1 MSASAI
7 SRKLLFSARERLNP
21 HLRSTPLVPG
31 FFAQGPVW
39 LKLETQQPTGSF
51 KVRPALNGIL
61 AHEQTARK
69 QGIIASSSG
78 NFAQAVAYA
87 AKSLG
92 CHAQIVMMQSTSEYK
107 ISRTRDLGAEVVLC
121 GASFQERWDTTYR
134 LQRETGRLLLHPYD
148 SPDTIS
154 GDATLGLELLEQL
167 PGDFTC
173 IVPVSGGG
181 LLAGIALAL
190 KTARPGCRVI
200 GVQPEANPSM
210 KRALESGEREEGA
223 IAPSIADALIAVKP
237 GALPFEIAQKYV
249 DEIVLVTEAEIVEAL
264 RVLTQEQKL
273 VVEPGAAVTVAAV
286 LSGKI
291 STRHMA
297 TVCVLSGGNIQPE
310 NLLRLAFGTR
320 PLLNRVP

>member
-1 MSASAI
+1 MPASAI
-7 SRKLLFSARERLNP
+7 SQKLLFSARERLSP
-21 HLRSTPLVPG
+21 YLRSTPLVPAS
-31 FFAQGPVW
+31 FVEGPLW

-51 KVRPALNGIL
+51 KIRPALNGVL

-87 AKSLG
+87 AKRLG

-107 ISRTRDLGAEVVLC
+107 ISRTRDLGAEIVLC

-148 SPDTIS
+148 SPETIC

-167 PGDFTC
+167 PGEFTC
-173 IVPVSGGG
+173 VVPVSGGG
-181 LLAGIALAL
+181 LLAGIALAV
-190 KTARPGCRVI
+190 KTARPGCRMI

-210 KRALESGEREEGA
+210 KRALESGARAEVSVD
-223 IAPSIADALIAVKP
+223 PSIADALVAIQP
-237 GALPFEIAQKYV
+237 GELPFEIARKYV
-249 DEIVLVTEAEIVEAL
+249 DEVVLVTEAEIVEAL

-273 VVEPGAAVTVAAV
+273 VVEPGAAVTVAAF
-286 LSGKI
+286 LSGRI
-291 STRHMA
+291 STRHMD